1 VLPAWLELLL
11 LPFAPALCR
20 ACGAQ
25 LAPGEGLCGACRAE
39 LTRLAPGQ
47 PPAAGIPVWAPVA
60 YAGPARD
67 LVAGLKFRGGRAVA
81 AEMAA
86 QIAAA
91 SPQGLLA
98 GSALVPVPLHP
109 ARARVRGFNQACEI
123 AARLSSL
130 TGLAV
135 SDCLVREGP
144 PTRQVGRDRAGRA
157 RSIAGRIVAAP
168 RQVPPRSAL
177 LVDDVIT
184 TGSTVAACAA
194 ALRDAGARHVAAVSY
209 ARTIGR

>member
-1 VLPAWLELLL
+1 MLPAWLELLL
-11 LPFAPALCR
+11 LGFAPALCR

-25 LAPGEGLCGACRAE
+25 SAPGEGLCGRCRGE
-39 LTRLAPGQ
+39 LTRLGPGQ
-47 PPAAGIPVWAPVA
+47 PPVAGIPVWAPVA

-67 LVAGLKFRGGRAVA
+67 LVAGLKFRGGRVLA

-91 SPQGLLA
+91 SPPGLIA

-109 ARARVRGFNQACEI
+109 ARARVRGFNQASEI
-123 AARLSSL
+123 ARRLASL

-135 SDCLVREGP
+135 SDCLAREGP

-157 RSIAGRIVAAP
+157 RSIAGRITLAP
-168 RQVPPRSAL
+168 GCEPPASAL
-177 LVDDVIT
+177 VVDDVIT
-184 TGSTVAACAA
+184 TGSTIAACAG
-194 ALRDAGARHVAAVSY
+194 ALLGAGARHVVAVSY